1 MPPQF
6 SASDVRRAF
15 WHLRHGGVKQLKKFR
30 RRQLMSSHFGGA
42 AFASRGTAGR
52 RGVGL
57 GSEEA
62 VGAVPAVAKSKKSP
76 AGYSLDFLPLDY
88 PHYTP
93 VFEGLKV
100 ATVLDD
106 FSAVAWSYEFDCLPV
121 TPHNWQ
127 EVLEAEHPH
136 FLLVESAWAGNDGA
150 WQYHLTG
157 ESAPRPALVE
167 MLNYARKKN
176 IPSVFW
182 NKEDPPH
189 FEDFIDTAAL
199 FDIVFTSDSNK
210 IADYRQR
217 LGHDRIYPLA
227 FAAQSAVHN
236 PVRPHHGVAE
246 RGVAF
251 AGSYFAHKYPE
262 RREQMDFLLGAAR
275 SAAAKTKE
283 PFEIFSR
290 FLGQDKR
297 YQFPAP
303 LTEHVVGSQSYEQML
318 VAYKAYKVFL
328 NVNSVVDSPSMCARR
343 IFEILASGTPVVT
356 SASAAIGN
364 YFSPGMI
371 SVVENTAEAEIAV
384 RSLLRSGE
392 LRDRSVH
399 LAQREIWRKHTYTHR
414 AQQLL
419 DAVAQLTG
427 RQLVGERQQPTVSVL
442 APTNRPE
449 QLPHLM
455 RQVAQQTVRTQLV
468 VLTHGFELTDT
479 EFAQLTEGAG
489 LVDARKL
496 SASAE
501 TSLGECLNLLVA
513 AADGQI
519 LAKMDDDD
527 LYGQHYLEDRL
538 HALDFSRA
546 DVVGKQAYY
555 MHLAG
560 SNATVLRA
568 GEREHRF
575 TDFLAGPT
583 LTARREVFETHPF
596 EAVNTGEDTA
606 FLKSVV
612 AAGGQLYA
620 ADRFNFVQ
628 VRRAPGEGS
637 EHTWRVSDA
646 ELLANAQVHHFGLSQ
661 EHIFF

>member
-57 GSEEA
+57 ASEEA

-88 PHYTP
+88 PHYAP
-93 VFEGLKV
+93 VLEGLKV

-106 FSAVAWSYEFDCLPV
+106 FSAVAWGYEFDCLPV

-127 EVLEAEHPH
+127 EVLEAERPD

-167 MLNYARKKN
+167 MLSYARKKN

-189 FEDFIDTAAL
+189 FEDFLDTAAL

-210 IADYRQR
+210 IVDYRQR

-275 SAAAKTKE
+275 IAASKTKE

-455 RQVAQQTVRTQLV
+455 RQVAQQTVRAQLV

-479 EFAQLTEGAG
+479 EFAQLTEDAG

-527 LYGQHYLEDRL
+527 FYGQHYLEDQL

-560 SNATVLRA
+560 SKATVLRA

-583 LTARREVFETHPF
+583 LTARREVFEAHPF

-606 FLKSVV
+606 FLERVV
-612 AAGGQLYA
+612 ASGGCIYA

-628 VRRAPGEGS
+628 VRRAPGAGS

-646 ELLANAQVHHFGLSQ
+646 EILANAQVHHFGLSQ

>member
-6 SASDVRRAF
+6 SASDVRRAI

-57 GSEEA
+57 ASEEA

-76 AGYSLDFLPLDY
+76 AGYSLDFLPLEY
-88 PHYTP
+88 PHYAP

-106 FSAVAWSYEFDCLPV
+106 FSAVAWGYEFNCLPV
-121 TPHNWQ
+121 TPQNWQ
-127 EVLEAEHPH
+127 EVLEAEHPD

-167 MLNYARKKN
+167 MLHYARKKN

-290 FLGQDKR
+290 FLGQDER

-303 LTEHVVGSQSYEQML
+303 LTEHVVGSQNYEQML

-371 SVVENTAEAEIAV
+371 SVVENKAEAEIAV

-455 RQVAQQTVRTQLV
+455 RQVAQQTVRAQLV

-479 EFAQLTEGAG
+479 EFAQLTEDAG
-489 LVDARKL
+489 LVGARKL

-513 AADGQI
+513 AADGQV

-527 LYGQHYLEDRL
+527 LYGQHYLEDQL

-555 MHLAG
+555 MHLTG
-560 SNATVLRA
+560 SKATVLRA

-583 LTARREVFETHPF
+583 LTARREVFEAHPF

-606 FLKSVV
+606 FLERV
-612 AAGGQLYA
+612 AASGGCIYA

-637 EHTWRVSDA
+637 EHTWQVSDA
-646 ELLANAQVHHFGLSQ
+646 EILANAQVHHFGLSQ